1 MAQNDQKTLTI
12 TVPCYNAQDYMEK
25 CLTTLLTGA
34 PRVEIIIIDDGS
46 HDKTG
51 QIADEWA
58 SRYPET
64 IRVHH
69 QENGGH
75 GEGINQG
82 LKLATGRYFKVVDSD
97 DWLDETALQ
106 KVLDK
111 LDALETTGGVDLMV
125 CNYVYTH
132 ADPKDNT
139 TIRYANVF
147 PAGETPVSWNG
158 IRGLNMTQYLTM
170 HACIFSVRVLR
181 ECGVVLPKHTFYED
195 DLFAYAPLPY
205 VKKLCYLDVDLYR
218 YLIGREGQTVSEA
231 TMCKNY
237 HHQLVCN
244 RLIFDCAN
252 VDELLKTQPKL
263 GKLMYHELVTMCCS
277 SAVFARMNGSPEAEK
292 QLYELLDHIRAAGP
306 VGRRLRSRSLAS
318 FLCVPGRFGRAL
330 CVNGYRLARR
340 VVSFN

>member
-25 CLTTLLTGA
+25 CLSTLLTWA

-125 CNYVYTH
+125 CNYV
-132 ADPKDNT
+132 
-139 TIRYANVF
+139 
-147 PAGETPVSWNG
+147 
-158 IRGLNMTQYLTM
+158 
-170 HACIFSVRVLR
+170 
-181 ECGVVLPKHTFYED
+181 
-195 DLFAYAPLPY
+195 
-205 VKKLCYLDVDLYR
+205 
-218 YLIGREGQTVSEA
+218 
-231 TMCKNY
+231 
-237 HHQLVCN
+237 
-244 RLIFDCAN
+244 
-252 VDELLKTQPKL
+252 
-263 GKLMYHELVTMCCS
+263 
-277 SAVFARMNGSPEAEK
+277 
-292 QLYELLDHIRAAGP
+292 
-306 VGRRLRSRSLAS
+306 
-318 FLCVPGRFGRAL
+318 
-330 CVNGYRLARR
+330 
-340 VVSFN
+340 

>member
-170 HACIFSVRVLR
+170 HACIFSVRALR

-195 DLFAYAPLPY
+195 DLFAYAPLPGRPVTAPGAQPGTVAFTAAPWLGVASGLLVAVAGAAVVWWAFRMPRLGARY
-205 VKKLCYLDVDLYR
+205 AAPGTAARVLDRD
-218 YLIGREGQTVSEA
+218 
-231 TMCKNY
+231 
-237 HHQLVCN
+237 
-244 RLIFDCAN
+244 
-252 VDELLKTQPKL
+252 
-263 GKLMYHELVTMCCS
+263 
-277 SAVFARMNGSPEAEK
+277 SAWWDAQDAGEDPTLNGSTG
-292 QLYELLDHIRAAGP
+292 D
-306 VGRRLRSRSLAS
+306 
-318 FLCVPGRFGRAL
+318 PGQPPT
-330 CVNGYRLARR
+330 NARG
-340 VVSFN
+340 